1 MRYPVELFS
10 TETCDHIPIY
20 KFFDTR
26 KEFLKFMDDAHQ
38 LVCANMGIDPKKHHT
53 NASIHLTIYP
63 DWMEEE
69 QDEAVK

>member
-20 KFFDTR
+20 NFFDTR

-38 LVCANMGIDPKKHHT
+38 LVCANMGLDPKKHST
-53 NASIHLTIYP
+53 TANIQLTIYP

-69 QDEAVK
+69 QNAK